1 MRKVPCLKVLII
13 KEHQSINKD
22 KGNTAKFCNSKR
34 YINIKDIFDPKIEF
48 NYDSD
53 DNSDRENIKCDK
65 VSILLHNG

>member
-13 KEHQSINKD
+13 KEHQSIKD

-34 YINIKDIFDPKIEF
+34 YINIEDIFDPKIEF

-53 DNSDRENIKCDK
+53 DNNDSVKNIKCDK
-65 VSILLHNG
+65 VSVVYLFI